1 MCTRLNKRTN
11 ETQILHL
18 VALKVISGKIIQ
30 TGSGSVQHRR
40 TNSEGS
46 NCIIGAVSLMSASIG
61 DVVEESS
68 ANIEV
73 NEIPRLLFGTHT
85 HHQCTG
91 SSGPPRS
98 SVADAFEIWCVP

>member
-1 MCTRLNKRTN
+1 MN
-11 ETQILHL
+11 ERMK
-18 VALKVISGKIIQ
+18 LKFFTFISGKIIQ

-40 TNSEGS
+40 TNSEGR
-46 NCIIGAVSLMSASIG
+46 NCIIGAVSIMSASIG

-85 HHQCTG
+85 
-91 SSGPPRS
+91 P
-98 SVADAFEIWCVP
+98 SVHGFQWSTKI